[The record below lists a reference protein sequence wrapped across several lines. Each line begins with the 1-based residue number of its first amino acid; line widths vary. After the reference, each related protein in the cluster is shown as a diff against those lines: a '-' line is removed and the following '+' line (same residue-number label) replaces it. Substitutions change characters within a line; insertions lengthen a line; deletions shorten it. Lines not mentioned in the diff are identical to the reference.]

1 MAWRT
6 NSPPRESE
14 VVSIKEAVTAR
25 LVSWRQY
32 SFGLVHQPS
41 RLYLARRSKKRE
53 YLTVSRQFGERSD
66 ERSSWPS
73 RQQRQCHAFKYRR
86 RLRTRSRRQ
95 FFSTGMDTL
104 AVELNR
110 ITPVGCHFTVRGGN
124 DPRLEEATIT
134 SDLLSALTKGATV
147 IYIGHS
153 LGADSALRFA
163 QAAHNFKLP
172 LICPSDPVSW
182 DSNAQQV
189 VPGRWEVGSNVE
201 RVIGYRTNAFPG
213 GGRIVL
219 AAGNTVTNL
228 ADTTLGVPQA
238 SPPGG
243 LDIASSPEVH
253 ATIVAGIRDVVA
265 RMQTIA

>member
-1 MAWRT
+1 M
-6 NSPPRESE
+6 
-14 VVSIKEAVTAR
+14 VSAAIFFRPEWTP
-25 LVSWRQY
+25 W
-32 SFGLVHQPS
+32 
-41 RLYLARRSKKRE
+41 LA
-53 YLTVSRQFGERSD
+53 
-66 ERSSWPS
+66 
-73 RQQRQCHAFKYRR
+73 
-86 RLRTRSRRQ
+86 
-95 FFSTGMDTL
+95 
-104 AVELNR
+104 ELNR
-110 ITPVGCHFTVRGGN
+110 VTPVGCHFTVRGGN

-134 SDLLSALTKGATV
+134 SDLLSALAKGATV

-172 LICPSDPVSW
+172 LICPIDPVSW
-182 DSNAQQV
+182 DSNAQHV

-201 RVIGYRTNAFPG
+201 RVIGYRTNTFPG

-228 ADTTLGVPQA
+228 TDTTLGMPHA

-253 ATIVAGIRDVVA
+253 ATIVAGMRDVVTQ
-265 RMQTIA
+265 MQTIT